1 MPRNGS
7 RPLSPPQSPRWCG
20 GVTRGG
26 VRSPHDGVA
35 ALERR
40 ESDTRGTRRFPLH
53 HPSPPF
59 AFTPSEGTNHC
70 LFSLRE
76 ARSSKQAR
84 NQRYALRCSSNWT
97 VQCCN
102 SVAMHFEQFL
112 LACILF
118 LCTLVCMAREWS
130 GNLSTCYHV
139 LLNLSS

>member
-59 AFTPSEGTNHC
+59 AFTPVIF
-70 LFSLRE
+70 LFQSRFLLQLVTCGAKEPTTAYSLLERQG
-76 ARSSKQAR
+76 RTSSLFVAED
-84 NQRYALRCSSNWT
+84 ALWWHNEVSCWISSSN
-97 VQCCN
+97 
-102 SVAMHFEQFL
+102 
-112 LACILF
+112 I
-118 LCTLVCMAREWS
+118 
-130 GNLSTCYHV
+130 
-139 LLNLSS
+139 